1 MSTHKMHCINFN
13 LEDVSGHVKLDEL
26 TEYKKKIWAIIK
38 AEIDE
43 RFNQLNSK
51 LPEVSTIFTNTTT
64 SIPYSGDENREFQV
78 W

>member
-1 MSTHKMHCINFN
+1 MSTHKRHVINFN
-13 LEDVSGHVKLDEL
+13 LDDCIGHIPLAES

-43 RFNQLNSK
+43 RFEQLNPK
-51 LPEVSTIFTNTTT
+51 LPEVPAPP
-64 SIPYSGDENREFQV
+64 SITDSPLAYSGHENREFQV